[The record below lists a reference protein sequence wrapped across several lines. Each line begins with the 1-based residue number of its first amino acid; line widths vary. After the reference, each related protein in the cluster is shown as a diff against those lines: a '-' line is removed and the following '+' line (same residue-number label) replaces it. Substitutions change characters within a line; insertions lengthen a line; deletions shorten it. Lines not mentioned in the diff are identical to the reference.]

1 MNSFYK
7 ELGKTIKGLREE
19 KGLSQESLAKE
30 MKLSRVALS
39 QLENGERKLAAEEL
53 KILSGIFNIDSDVLL
68 GLKKEPMVILENEKT
83 EKIITKQE
91 NRISVPQ
98 RNIAKFKEVLLYI
111 LNKVGSKENIGETV
125 IYKLFYFIDFNYY
138 EKYEEQLVG
147 ATYIKNTHGPTPTEF
162 KKIVDKMEG
171 EDLTKCKT
179 KYFTFQQTK
188 YLPLRKPDMTL
199 FKAIE
204 VEVIDDVLNKL
215 SDKNAK
221 EISEYS
227 HKDVPWLTTK
237 DGEQINYE
245 AVFYRTEPYS
255 VRSYE

>member
-1 MNSFYK
+1 
-7 ELGKTIKGLREE
+7 
-19 KGLSQESLAKE
+19 
-30 MKLSRVALS
+30 
-39 QLENGERKLAAEEL
+39 
-53 KILSGIFNIDSDVLL
+53 
-68 GLKKEPMVILENEKT
+68 
-83 EKIITKQE
+83 
-91 NRISVPQ
+91 
-98 RNIAKFKEVLLYI
+98 
-111 LNKVGSKENIGETV
+111 
-125 IYKLFYFIDFNYY
+125 
-138 EKYEEQLVG
+138 
-147 ATYIKNTHGPTPTEF
+147 
-162 KKIVDKMEG
+162 
-171 EDLTKCKT
+171 
-179 KYFTFQQTK
+179 
-188 YLPLRKPDMTL
+188 MTL